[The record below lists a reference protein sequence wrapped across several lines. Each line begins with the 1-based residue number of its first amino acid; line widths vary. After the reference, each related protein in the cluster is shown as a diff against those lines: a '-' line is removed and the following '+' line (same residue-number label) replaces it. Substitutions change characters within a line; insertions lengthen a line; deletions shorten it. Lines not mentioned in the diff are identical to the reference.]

1 VPGYDIVAR
10 DSLVGNYISRV
21 DLRLSKTFNVK
32 EHMRFIPIVEAF
44 NLFNHSN
51 FGGYQTS
58 INVASYGAPVQNADF
73 AYAARML
80 QFAGRF
86 EF

>member
-1 VPGYDIVAR
+1 
-10 DSLVGNYISRV
+10 
-21 DLRLSKTFNVK
+21 VK
-32 EHMRFIPIVEAF
+32 EHIRFVPMVEAF

-51 FGGYQTS
+51 FGAYQAVVNLAT
-58 INVASYGAPVQNADF
+58 YGLPSQTTDL

>member
-1 VPGYDIVAR
+1 V
-10 DSLVGNYISRV
+10 
-21 DLRLSKTFNVK
+21 
-32 EHMRFIPIVEAF
+32 
-44 NLFNHSN
+44 
-51 FGGYQTS
+51 TS
-58 INVASYGAPVQNADF
+58 ASYGSPAQNLDL

>member
-1 VPGYDIVAR
+1 MFTYKER
-10 DSLVGNYISRV
+10 
-21 DLRLSKTFNVK
+21 FNC
-32 EHMRFIPIVEAF
+32 IPMFEAF
-44 NLFNHSN
+44 NVLNHSN
-51 FGGYQTS
+51 FG
-58 INVASYGAPVQNADF
+58 SYNSVVNFAGFGLPAQNSDL

>member
-1 VPGYDIVAR
+1 
-10 DSLVGNYISRV
+10 
-21 DLRLSKTFNVK
+21 
-32 EHMRFIPIVEAF
+32 MVEGF

-51 FGGYQTS
+51 FGAYQTVV
-58 INVASYGAPVQNADF
+58 NVSAYGSPTQNADL

-80 QFAGRF
+80 QFAGRI